1 MFQKGDLVSYSW
13 RNSNTYPSYFG
24 IVLRMFKVKDNFT
37 DVCFAEVLW
46 HTGEVSEEKL
56 RDLKVISADR

>member
-13 RNSNTYPSYFG
+13 RNSNTYPYYFG
-24 IVLRMFKVKDNFT
+24 IVLRMFKDNFT

-46 HTGEVSEEKL
+46 HTGGVSEEKL
-56 RDLKVISADR
+56 RDLKVISDSEG